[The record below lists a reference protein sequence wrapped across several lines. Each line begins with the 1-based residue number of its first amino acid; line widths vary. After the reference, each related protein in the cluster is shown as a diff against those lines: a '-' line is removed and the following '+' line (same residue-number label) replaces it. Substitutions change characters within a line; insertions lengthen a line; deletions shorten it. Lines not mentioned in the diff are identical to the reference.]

1 MLGFAAGVMIA
12 ASIWSLLIP
21 AIEMAEEQ
29 GKVAWVPA
37 TIGFIIGILALILV
51 NNIAEKI
58 SKSENMKKVTG
69 MKKKTEKKRNWFRM
83 INGTVL
89 ILTVIAA
96 VYIMANGMG
105 LIDSLDFGAGAY
117 YYAFRIMSME
127 QGILHRC
134 PCGG

>member
-1 MLGFAAGVMIA
+1 MNG
-12 ASIWSLLIP
+12 
-21 AIEMAEEQ
+21 
-29 GKVAWVPA
+29 
-37 TIGFIIGILALILV
+37 
-51 NNIAEKI
+51 IAEKI

-117 YYAFRIMSME
+117 YYADIPNFSNYVDGTRYTSPVPMWGLIALFLVWGFLMYKLWGWVERKSA
-127 QGILHRC
+127 RAKA
-134 PCGG
+134 